1 MKDEEDDNIIPDN
14 EENNSE
20 ENPID
25 ENQDGADADEIIHVD
40 AKHFEG
46 EHFYDQDEEGDGNDT
61 ITKVTGMYK
70 DWFLDY
76 ASYVIL
82 ERAVPA
88 IEDGFKPVQRRIMHS
103 LKELDDGRYNKVANV
118 VGHTMQYHP
127 HGDASIA
134 DAMVQIGQKDL
145 LIDCQGNWGNIL
157 TGDGAAASR
166 YIEARLSKFAL
177 EVLYSPKIT
186 DWGVSYDGRRAEP
199 NNLPVKFPLLLAQG
213 AEGIAVG
220 LSTKVLPHNFNE
232 LIDASIKILKGKPFT
247 LYPDFMTAGIA
258 DVSNYNDGM
267 RGGRV
272 RVRAK
277 ISQIDKNTLA
287 ITQIPFSTNTSTL
300 IDSILK
306 ANDKGK
312 IKIKKI
318 EDNTAAD
325 VEILIHLYPG
335 VSPDKTIDA
344 LFAFTACETS
354 VAPLG
359 CVIEDNKPLF
369 IGVSAMLKISTNRT
383 VDLLRQELE
392 IHLEELKNKWHFS
405 TLEKIFI
412 REEMYIDFKLY
423 HDKESLFKYMYDRFE
438 PFTKSFVREIND
450 DDLQRLTQIPM
461 IRITRFDSDK
471 ADEFIAKL
479 EDEMR
484 EVEHNLEHIIDF
496 AIAYFTKLKEK
507 YGKGRERQTE
517 LRIFDDI
524 EATKV
529 VLRNTKLYVD
539 RAEGFVGTS
548 LKKDEYVTDCSDID
562 DVIVFLRDGSMMIT
576 KVDAKTFVG
585 KDIIHIAI
593 FDKSDKRTIYNMVY
607 RDGKSGPSYIKRFN
621 VSGITRDKMYD
632 LTNGTKGSQVLY
644 FTCNPNGEAEV
655 ITVLLRQISSIKKL
669 KFDLDFAKLAIKG
682 RASKGNL
689 VTKYPIKK
697 IEIKEK
703 GISTLLPRKIWY
715 DDTVQRLNVDGRG
728 ELLGEFRPSDKILI
742 IQQTGKL
749 KVIIPELTTHFEPD
763 MIVLEKWI
771 PKKPISAIYFDGEKE
786 RYYLKRF
793 LVETENKE
801 DSFISEHPNSQLEL
815 VSTDY
820 RPVVELIF
828 PKIKGVQKESIT
840 VDVESFIAVKGF
852 KALGNQLTTDKLKQV
867 NALEPLPYEA
877 PEEIIAESLEVRG
890 ELNADDSE
898 IQLEDDGQITL
909 SLD

>member
-840 VDVESFIAVKGF
+840 VDVENFIAVKGF